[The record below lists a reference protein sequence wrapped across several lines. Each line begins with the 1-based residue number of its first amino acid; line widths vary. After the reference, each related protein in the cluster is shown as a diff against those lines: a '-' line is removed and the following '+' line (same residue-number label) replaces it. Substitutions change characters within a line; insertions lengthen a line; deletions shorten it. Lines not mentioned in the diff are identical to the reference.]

1 MVVHVSPFWKFEAF
15 SLIFLCLFLGWEVHA
30 HFLRVTYPKYTAFA
44 FHPTAIKQFD
54 VAIFVSGVIRLSMV
68 GGYFE
73 SILNGRVF
81 DLLSHI
87 IERLSRHYFEQGKVK
102 SLLEAF
108 LLFHR
113 FLKLRLGSYLVGD
126 FWSQLLGLCPKSQG
140 SWPFVHAWVRL
151 LEESLLGYRL
161 ILIHLLKAVRYWTLN
176 EIGIG
181 IRLLLNGVLLTTW
194 VVFCKSSSW
203 SDPRAIYHLPWLLS
217 HSHWL
222 IRPLLRVNYRKW
234 WSHNLIVRVSD
245 NIIFVTPLIIID
257 SQIWQSLRWLT
268 SLHVERVGCEWLI
281 THTKRCEIR
290 LCSIL

>member
-1 MVVHVSPFWKFEAF
+1 MVVHVSPFGKFEAF
-15 SLIFLCLFLGWEVHA
+15 CLIFFCLFFGWEVHA
-30 HFLRVTYPKYTAFA
+30 HFLRVTYPENAAFA
-44 FHPTAIKQFD
+44 FHPTAVKQFD
-54 VAIFVSGVIRLSMV
+54 VAILVSGVIRLSMV
-68 GGYFE
+68 GIHFE
-73 SILNGRVF
+73 PILNGCVF

-87 IERLSRHYFEQGKVK
+87 VESMSWHYFEQGKVK
-102 SLLEAF
+102 SLLEA
-108 LLFHR
+108 LLRFIR

-126 FWSQLLGLCPKSQG
+126 FWCQLLCLCPQSQS

-161 ILIHLLKAVRYWTLN
+161 IVIHLLKAVSYGTLN
-176 EIGIG
+176 EIGI
-181 IRLLLNGVLLTTW
+181 RLLLKRIWLTTW
-194 VVFCKSSSW
+194 VVFCKPSSW
-203 SDPRAIYHLPWLLS
+203 SDPRATHQLPWLLS
-217 HSHWL
+217 HSHRL

-245 NIIFVTPLIIID
+245 NVVFVTSLIIID
-257 SQIWQSLRWLT
+257 PQIWQSLRWLS